1 MTNWV
6 KTVSGVASPAQDTM
20 LVIGAGR
27 RKRRRLLTSVTKMKN
42 KVACTPYGPFHYE
55 WNALPMSYTG
65 NLAPIGNRTQ
75 AKCFKRIHLT
85 TIPSA
90 LISHHE
96 LIRACSLPGFET
108 RTSCTQSRN
117 HTTRPNGQRRTSH
130 VYCNYIHLQFI
141 WILHFYPSI
150 PKDWC
155 THSGA
160 KEARWVELEVELKLE
175 GSTASNRPGPNRLL
189 ITSDQ
194 ETPNDKQKTPTILF
208 AVIMSIMMHILS
220 SLWVPLYWQ

>member
-1 MTNWV
+1 
-6 KTVSGVASPAQDTM
+6 
-20 LVIGAGR
+20 
-27 RKRRRLLTSVTKMKN
+27 
-42 KVACTPYGPFHYE
+42 
-55 WNALPMSYTG
+55 MSYTG

-175 GSTASNRPGPNRLL
+175 GSTASNRHGPNRLL

-194 ETPNDKQKTPTILF
+194 GTPNDKQKTKNKEQRTKNKKQKTTNTNTNHFVRRHYEYNDAYPIF
-208 AVIMSIMMHILS
+208 IMSTIILAIR
-220 SLWVPLYWQ
+220 LDW